1 MANPRLPLTNA
12 PCSVQHCG
20 ASCALAPSDT
30 KLTSRYPD
38 IIISAFERE
47 EPILMKEGLSSGFE
61 SQHSNISEYLKSD
74 IFNTTDSV
82 CILADIV
89 SGHAAFSGLSSLLP
103 LSRSFGRSHGSTPA

>member
-1 MANPRLPLTNA
+1 MANPSLPLTNV

-30 KLTSRYPD
+30 KQTSRYPD
-38 IIISAFERE
+38 IVISAFERE

-74 IFNTTDSV
+74 NLNN
-82 CILADIV
+82 C
-89 SGHAAFSGLSSLLP
+89 
-103 LSRSFGRSHGSTPA
+103 R